1 MQPDQNNPTAI
12 RTGEELP
19 IENLTSYLRS
29 QIPGSTDQPLIIE
42 QFPHGHSNLTYLIRS
57 GVNEWV
63 LRRPPFGNQVASA
76 HDMSR
81 EFRILS
87 RLSQVYP
94 AAPRPELFCD
104 DATVIGC
111 PFYLMERRHGLIL
124 RKTLPAGFTID
135 PDLALRMSTALID
148 NLAALH
154 AIDYQAAGLNEMGK
168 PDGYVQRQ
176 VAGWSKRYQ
185 QAQTSN
191 VPSMERVAGWL
202 AANIPAETGAT
213 VIHNDYKYDNVMLDM
228 NELTKIV
235 AVLDWEMSTIGDP
248 LMDLGTSLGYWV
260 EATDPLP
267 LQQNKFG
274 PTTLPGSLTRQGLID
289 RYQEKNG
296 RDVGN
301 VAFYY
306 CFGLFKL
313 AVIIQ
318 QIYARFVRG
327 HTTDPRFAHMDQLVL
342 ILGQQTDRTI
352 DSGKI

>member
-1 MQPDQNNPTAI
+1 MEHDGNDPAAI
-12 RTGEELP
+12 RKGEELP
-19 IENLTSYLRS
+19 VESLTSYLREHL
-29 QIPGSTDQPLIIE
+29 PGGTDESLVIE
-42 QFPHGHSNLTYLIRS
+42 QFPHGHSNLTYLVRS
-57 GVNEWV
+57 GSNEWV

-76 HDMSR
+76 HDMGR
-81 EFRILS
+81 EYRILS
-87 RLSQVYP
+87 RLSQVYS
-94 AAPRPELFCD
+94 AAPKPELYCED
-104 DATVIGC
+104 VNVIGS
-111 PFYLMERRHGLIL
+111 PFYLVERRHGLIL
-124 RKTLPAGFTID
+124 RKKVPAGVTIN
-135 PDLALRMSTALID
+135 PDLAQRMSTALID
-148 NLAALH
+148 NLTILH
-154 AIDYQAAGLNEMGK
+154 SIDYQAAGLGDVGK

-185 QAQTSN
+185 QAQTSV
-191 VPSMERVAGWL
+191 VPSMERVADWL
-202 AANIPAETGAT
+202 TANVPAESGAT
-213 VIHNDYKYDNVMLDM
+213 VIHNDYKYDNVMLDSGD
-228 NELTKIV
+228 LTKVV

-260 EATDPLP
+260 EATDPEP

-274 PTTLPGSLTRQGLID
+274 PTTLPGSLTRQGLIQ
-289 RYQEKNG
+289 RYQEQTG

-352 DSGKI
+352 ETGRV